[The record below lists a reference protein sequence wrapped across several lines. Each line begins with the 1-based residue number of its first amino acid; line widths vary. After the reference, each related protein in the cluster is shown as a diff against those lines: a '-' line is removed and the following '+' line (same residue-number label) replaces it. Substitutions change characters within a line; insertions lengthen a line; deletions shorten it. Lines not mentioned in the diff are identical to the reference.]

1 MQLWEAARRQNQRG
15 HKLNA
20 ALLYAAAGQT
30 ADRGPNFQ
38 MGITKSI
45 AEDMSRLDGPTE
57 VQGQPP
63 FLWKVGTRTWRVLN
77 VSSIAVGGKI
87 YVVISHEVASWQAE
101 SQVDGRNRE
110 LLAYFK
116 SRFPECPEAFA
127 GLVARATEQGG
138 NRGYGTVH
146 KFITKQ

>member
-1 MQLWEAARRQNQRG
+1 V
-15 HKLNA
+15 
-20 ALLYAAAGQT
+20 LLYAAAGQV

-57 VQGQPP
+57 IRGQPP
-63 FLWKVGTRTWRVLN
+63 FLWKGGDTTWRVLN

-87 YVVISHEVASWQAE
+87 YVVISHEVPSWQAE
-101 SQVDGRNRE
+101 SQVDGWNRE
-110 LLAYFK
+110 LLAYFR

-146 KFITKQ
+146 KFIR